1 MKTKFSW
8 ITMALLL
15 LTGSACEKEAT
26 LSNEDI
32 LVQSPWQLQSL
43 QVIWQ
48 NGDTVF
54 QDETGPVAGTIT
66 FNADYEVV
74 TEMPDSAPATEN
86 WLLTEQTLQVGEETY
101 TYTTL
106 TEDKLVLE
114 TIREEVHPDDPV
126 LGNII
131 ITERL
136 TLVR

>member
-1 MKTKFSW
+1 MKTYW
-8 ITMALLL
+8 LRALALLVL
-15 LTGSACEKEAT
+15 ACTACEEEVA

-32 LVQSPWQLQSL
+32 LVQSPWQLHSL

-48 NGDTVF
+48 EGDKVL

-74 TEMPDSAPATEN
+74 TEMPGSEPATEN
-86 WLLTEQTLQVGEETY
+86 WLLAEQTLQVGAETY

-114 TIREEVHPDDPV
+114 TIREEAHPDDPG

-136 TLVR
+136 TLIR